1 MIGLEFVKNQE
12 SKEPYPEFSAA
23 VIKGCAQ
30 KGLMIE
36 GAGTYGN
43 EIRFLA
49 PLVMPD
55 EQLEAGLDIYES
67 VIKELLEK

>member
-1 MIGLEFVKNQE
+1 MIGLEFVKDQE

-43 EIRFLA
+43 VIRFLS
-49 PLVMPD
+49 L
-55 EQLEAGLDIYES
+55 IH
-67 VIKELLEK
+67 I